1 MSACI
6 YELSTYVQ
14 HKVLTDKDFEHLR
27 LIDKAG
33 NIIKGFLAAGDM
45 EEKKRTKK
53 ILLLLCG
60 QSESRLQLI

>member
-1 MSACI
+1 
-6 YELSTYVQ
+6 VQ